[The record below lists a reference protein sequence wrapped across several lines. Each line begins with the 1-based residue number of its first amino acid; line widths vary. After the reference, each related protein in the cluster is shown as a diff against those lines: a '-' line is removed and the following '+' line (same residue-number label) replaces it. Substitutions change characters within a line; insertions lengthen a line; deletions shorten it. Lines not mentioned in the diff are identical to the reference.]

1 MKPNYEIYNAS
12 AGSGKTFALASKYL
26 ARCLGSNENDFYR
39 RILALTF
46 TNKTSE
52 EMKTRI
58 LSSLKEFS
66 KTESIQ
72 NPTEIFKSV
81 KEELNISFKE
91 IQIRAKKRLQ
101 HLLHN
106 YSFFQVSTLDSFSHN
121 LIRSFARELKIG
133 SDFEL
138 ILDPETIINESID
151 RLLESVGENKTI
163 TEALVGFA
171 NIKVAE
177 GKSWDISYDLKEL
190 SQLITN
196 ENHYHKIKELE
207 TKTVKDFLL
216 EKKEILK
223 SQKKLETEVIKEVNL
238 CQERINATGTEL
250 GFSRN
255 SFPGFLIKLKNKEFQ
270 NNNLASIKKLFQK
283 DAIITKKSAS
293 SNQEILSELM
303 PKLVVSFNKIEQKLY
318 KWQILKAFSNSIVPL
333 SLLTQIKRISKEIQ
347 KEKSEILISEFNQII
362 NEEIKGQPA
371 PYIYEKTGNRFKH
384 YLIDEFQ
391 DTSMLQWSNLTPLIS
406 HALESGESE
415 TDQGSLLLV
424 GDPKQSLYRW
434 RGADPDKFISLLNE
448 ENPFTIPKSIK
459 NLPKNYRSCNEIV
472 SFNNKFFEYVSKQF
486 EFKDNTQ
493 IYSSGAK
500 QELNEKKGG
509 YVSVEFIKNSGK
521 NKSFSEQHFLIKTL
535 KTISENIYRGFMY
548 LDQCVLVRN
557 KKQQALIVDFLIKHK
572 IPVISSES
580 LLLKNSSAVNVLIEL
595 VRLRI
600 DPKNLKSRKVII
612 QYFIQ
617 DKAPKD
623 VFKFF
628 EKSLCLSIEEFFK
641 DFLQLS
647 FQEFV
652 QAQIYDAIS
661 KVNRS
666 LQLDQREDAH
676 VHFFMEELFVFFL
689 PGNRREDDFL
699 LFWETN
705 MEKLAVVTN
714 EEINAVQVLTIHKAK
729 GLEFPIV
736 IYPFAD
742 SKPYISNSKK
752 VWLPCKVNKQNSELL
767 VSFSK
772 AVENSGEEGK
782 KAYRRIKKEE
792 ELDNM
797 NVLYVALTRAIK
809 EMYIISTFP
818 DNKTLNNS
826 HNEIL
831 KQFIIDCG
839 KWEDVKEQ
847 SLIGYYRG
855 NLTEERYK
863 RLQSKDNELSESDLE
878 LKFNLE
884 FKPPLY
890 IPDAP
895 QSYKY
900 SCGER
905 VWGKKTK
912 REIKPA
918 LKKDGEAS
926 SKLKLPKKIK
936 TPNFY
941 KPFENKET
949 LFGKNF
955 HELMS
960 KIEYSFQL
968 DKQAKVFIKKSN
980 INKKEQ
986 EEIIALSKKVVN
998 HKGLKEYFS
1007 KKYDVICEKE
1017 IFNQKKEIIVPD
1029 RIVVSKDKRHTI
1041 IDYKT
1046 GEKRPQDI
1054 VQIKKYEVA
1063 LKNMGLNIG
1072 KSILVY
1078 VRPLIE
1084 VVEV

>member
-1 MKPNYEIYNAS
+1 MKYNYEIYNAS

-26 ARCLGSNENDFYR
+26 ARCLGPNEKDSYR

-46 TNKTSE
+46 TNKASD

-66 KTESIQ
+66 QAESVQ

-81 KEELNISFKE
+81 KEEMNLSFKE
-91 IQIRAKKRLQ
+91 IQIRANKRLQ

-121 LIRSFARELKIG
+121 LIKSFAQELKIV

-138 ILDPETIINESID
+138 VLDPEIIVKESIE

-163 TEALVGFA
+163 TKALVGFA
-171 NIKVAE
+171 NSKVAE
-177 GKSWDISYDLKEL
+177 GKSWDISFDLKEL
-190 SQLITN
+190 SQLIIN

-207 TKTVKDFLL
+207 TKTVEDFLL
-216 EKKEILK
+216 EKKEIFKSLK
-223 SQKKLETEVIKEVNL
+223 NLESDIVKQVNL
-238 CQERINATGTEL
+238 CQERINATNTEL

-255 SFPGFLIKLKNKEFQ
+255 SFPEFLRKLKNMEFK
-270 NNNLASIKKLFQK
+270 NNNLESIKKLFQK
-283 DAIITKKSAS
+283 EALITKKSAS
-293 SNQEILSELM
+293 SNQQILSELM
-303 PKLVVSFNKIEQKLY
+303 PKLLASFNKIEKKLY
-318 KWQILKAFSNSIVPL
+318 NWQIFKSFSNSIVPL
-333 SLLTQIKRISKEIQ
+333 SLLTEIKKISKEIQ
-347 KEKSEILISEFNQII
+347 KEKREILISDFNQII
-362 NEEIKGQPA
+362 SEEIKAQPA

-391 DTSMLQWSNLTPLIS
+391 DTSILQWSNLIPLIS

-415 TDQGSLLLV
+415 KDQGSLLLV

-448 ENPFTIPKSIK
+448 ENPFTVSKKIK
-459 NLPKNYRSCNEIV
+459 NLPKNYRSCKEIV
-472 SFNNKFFEYVSKQF
+472 LFNNKFFEYVSKQF
-486 EFKDNTQ
+486 EFKENTQ

-521 NKSFSEQHFLIKTL
+521 NKTFSEQHFLIKTL
-535 KTISENIYRGFMY
+535 KTISENIFRGFMY

-557 KKQQALIVDFLIKHK
+557 NKQQAIIVDFLIKHK
-572 IPVISSES
+572 IPVVSSES
-580 LLLKNSSAVNVLIEL
+580 LLLKNSYAVNVLVEL

-623 VFKFF
+623 VFNFF
-628 EKSLCLSIEEFFK
+628 KKSLRLSIEEFFK

-652 QAQIYDAIS
+652 QTPIYNAIS
-661 KVNRS
+661 RVNRS
-666 LQLDQREDAH
+666 LLLDQKEDAR
-676 VHFFMEELFVFFL
+676 VHFFMEELFAFFL
-689 PGNRREDDFL
+689 PGNKSEDDFL

-705 MEKLAVVTN
+705 MEKLAVISN

-742 SKPYISNSKK
+742 SKPYVSNSKK
-752 VWLPCKVNKQNSELL
+752 VWLPCKVNKQNSDLL

-772 AVENSGEEGK
+772 AIENSGEEGE

-809 EMYIISTFP
+809 EVYIISTYP
-818 DNKTLNNS
+818 EKTLNNS

-839 KWEDVKEQ
+839 KWEEVKEQ
-847 SLIGYYRG
+847 SLIGYYPE
-855 NLTEERYK
+855 NLTEEVYK
-863 RLQSKDNELSESDLE
+863 RLQTKDNELSESDLE

-884 FKPPLY
+884 FLPGLY
-890 IPDAP
+890 IPDST

-905 VWGKKTK
+905 IWGEKVK
-912 REIKPA
+912 REKNTTV
-918 LKKDGEAS
+918 KKDSELS
-926 SKLKLPKKIK
+926 SKLKLPKKIE

-941 KPFENKET
+941 KPFENNKT
-949 LFGKNF
+949 LFGNSF

-960 KIEYSFQL
+960 KVEYSFQL
-968 DKQAKVFIKKSN
+968 EKEVQTFLKKSKS
-980 INKKEQ
+980 NKKEQ
-986 EEIIALSKKVVN
+986 QEIIELAKNVVE
-998 HKGLKEYFS
+998 HKSLKEYFS
-1007 KKYDVICEKE
+1007 KEYDVICERE
-1017 IFNQKKEIIVPD
+1017 IINQKKEIMVPD
-1029 RIVVSKDKRHTI
+1029 RIVVSKKQKHTI

-1046 GEKRPQDI
+1046 GEKRPSDI
-1054 VQIKKYEVA
+1054 TQIKKYKDA
-1063 LKNMGLNIG
+1063 LKNMGLKTE

-1078 VRPLIE
+1078 VKPLLE
-1084 VVEV
+1084 VVEA

>member
-12 AGSGKTFALASKYL
+12 AGSGKTFALASRYL
-26 ARCLGSNENDFYR
+26 ATCLGSNEEDFYR

-46 TNKTSE
+46 TNKASE
-52 EMKTRI
+52 EMKSRI

-66 KTESIQ
+66 KKESIQ

-81 KEELNISFKE
+81 KEELNIPFKE

-121 LIRSFARELKIG
+121 LIRSFAQELKIG

-138 ILDPETIINESID
+138 VLGPETILNETID

-163 TEALVGFA
+163 TEALLEFA
-171 NIKVAE
+171 NTKVAE
-177 GKSWDISYDLKEL
+177 GKSWDISFDLKEL

-216 EKKEILK
+216 EKKEILN
-223 SQKKLETEVIKEVNL
+223 SQKKLEAEIMKEVSL
-238 CQERINATGTEL
+238 CQERINATNTEP

-255 SFPGFLIKLKNKEFQ
+255 SFPEFLRKLKNKDFQ

-293 SNQEILSELM
+293 SNQEILSELI
-303 PKLVVSFNKIEQKLY
+303 PKLLDSFNKIEKKLY
-318 KWQILKAFSNSIVPL
+318 KWQIQKSFSNSIVPL
-333 SLLTQIKRISKEIQ
+333 SLLTEIKRISKEIQ
-347 KEKSEILISEFNQII
+347 KEKNEILISDFNQII

-472 SFNNKFFEYVSKQF
+472 SFNNKFFEYASKQL
-486 EFKDNTQ
+486 EFKENVQ
-493 IYSSGAK
+493 IYSSGVK

-509 YVSVEFIKNSGK
+509 YVSVEFVKNLTEK
-521 NKSFSEQHFLIKTL
+521 IYSEQHFLIKTL
-535 KTISENIYRGFMY
+535 KIISENAYRGFMY
-548 LDQCVLVRN
+548 LDQCILVRN

-572 IPVISSES
+572 IPVVSSES

-600 DPKNLKSRKVII
+600 DPKNLKSRKII
-612 QYFIQ
+612 IKYFIK

-623 VFKFF
+623 VFSFF
-628 EKSLCLSIEEFFK
+628 KKPLSLSIEEFFK
-641 DFLQLS
+641 YFLQAS
-647 FQEFV
+647 YEEFV
-652 QAQIYDAIS
+652 QTPIYNAIS

-666 LQLDQREDAH
+666 IQLDQKEDAH
-676 VHFFMEELFVFFL
+676 VHFFMEELFAFFL
-689 PGNRREDDFL
+689 PGNRREEDFL

-714 EEINAVQVLTIHKAK
+714 EETNAVQVLTIHKAK

-752 VWLPCKVNKQNSELL
+752 VWLPCKANKQSSDLL
-767 VSFSK
+767 VPFSK
-772 AVENSGEEGK
+772 TVENSGEEGG
-782 KAYRRIKKEE
+782 KAYKRIKKEE
-792 ELDNM
+792 ELDNI

-818 DNKTLNNS
+818 EKTLNNS

-831 KQFIIDCG
+831 KQFIIDSG
-839 KWEDVKEQ
+839 KWEDEKTETLLGLEW
-847 SLIGYYRG
+847 SKMRG
-855 NLTEERYK
+855 RIHL
-863 RLQSKDNELSESDLE
+863 NEWDSEAKFNMVVPYN
-878 LKFNLE
+878 LKF
-884 FKPPLY
+884 P
-890 IPDAP
+890 A
-895 QSYKY
+895 YKIRGAQVY
-900 SCGER
+900 KHTWGKR
-905 VWGKKTK
+905 VWGEKIK
-912 REIKPA
+912 REINTA
-918 LKKDGEAS
+918 LKKDSGAS

-941 KPFENKET
+941 NPFENNET
-949 LFGKNF
+949 LFGKSF

-968 DKQAKVFIKKSN
+968 EKEVKGFVKNNN
-980 INKKEQ
+980 INRKEQ
-986 EEIIALSKKVVN
+986 QEIIELAKKVVA
-998 HKGLKEYFS
+998 HKNLEEYFS

-1017 IFNQKKEIIVPD
+1017 IINEKKEIIVPD
-1029 RIVVSKDKRHTI
+1029 RIVISKKQKHTI

-1046 GEKRPQDI
+1046 GEKRPSD
-1054 VQIKKYEVA
+1054 VAQIKKYEDA
-1063 LKNMGLNIG
+1063 LKNMGLKTG
-1072 KSILVY
+1072 RPILVY